1 MPDVPAAAATSLT
14 HERRRKVLENY
25 RNSDFNITYSIVNMK
40 LRDEYSSLEDL
51 LRAYDIDA
59 EDFMAY
65 LREHGCSYD
74 SGTNSLKTDD

>member
-1 MPDVPAAAATSLT
+1 M
-14 HERRRKVLENY
+14 LENY